1 MQKIVLAPD
10 SFKGSLSAIEVC
22 QILAEVGQKHFPE
35 TEMVQL
41 PIADGGEGLVDAL
54 LLACGGEKIWA
65 EVADPLGRPIQ
76 AFYGILGDGTAV
88 IEMAAASG
96 LPLLKDSEKDIL
108 KTSTYGT
115 GQLIGDALKRGCRA
129 FILGLGG
136 SATNDGGAGAAAALG
151 IRYLDRE
158 GNEIRS
164 GGALNQL
171 EQIDTSQLQAGLEL
185 ARFKI
190 ACDVNNPLFGPNG
203 AAHIYAPQKG
213 AKPQHVELLDQGL
226 QRLASVMLV
235 QTGLDMQ
242 DVPGSGAA
250 GGLAVPFLAFLQ
262 AELVPGLAL
271 VLEKVGFDDHL
282 KGSDLVITG
291 EGSTDAQSS
300 MGKVLYGIGK
310 RAAAAGVPVIAISG
324 ALQPGYEKLYDHGI
338 TAMFAATRRVCRL
351 EEAMKE
357 AETNLRATA
366 EDVFRMLKYL
376 TS

>member
-1 MQKIVLAPD
+1 
-10 SFKGSLSAIEVC
+10 
-22 QILAEVGQKHFPE
+22 
-35 TEMVQL
+35 MVQL

-310 RAAAAGVPVIAISG
+310 RAAASGVPVIAISG

-338 TAMFAATRRVCRL
+338 TAMFAATRRVCSL